1 MLHSTTGFVP
11 GSVTVRTR
19 RVRAAYLWS
28 MSNVRRA
35 LVAISVAAIALAGC
49 DNAPK
54 AADRAAADASQSAEP
69 DTVEVAASATPEE
82 EPPAAAPVRTAL
94 DTHLGDVKAA
104 PDDKFAYFAYRPDPD
119 GSRHVRYTRTY
130 HGLPVYGGDVI
141 VHLSATGEYKGSSN
155 GLAEPL
161 KLDIVPKVSAQDAS
175 AKAKAQF
182 GGRITMVQGQKLL
195 VDASTG
201 TGRLAWEDVI
211 VGVAKDGRTPSRLHV
226 LTDAHSGAVIGR
238 WDEIETIAGTGNSLY
253 SGKVALE
260 TQKFGNQY
268 RLIDTTRGRAS
279 VCDMKH
285 ADNGGCT
292 QLTDA
297 DNTWGNGK
305 ADDPQTAAVD
315 AAYGAQLTYDY
326 YLKFFGRKGV
336 ANNGRGVVSRVH
348 VGDQLE
354 NAFWDG
360 KQMNYGDGRGNAH
373 PLVEIDVAAHEM
385 THGVTQFSVPDDL
398 TYSGESGGLNE
409 ATSDIF
415 GTMVEF
421 WAANPNDPGDYEIA
435 ERLDLN
441 GNGTPLRYM
450 YNPSLDGVSHG
461 CWSTT
466 TKDVDVH
473 YSSGVANHFFFDLAE
488 GTGKTKY
495 GTSPV
500 CGNASGMTGIGRDKA
515 QQIWYRALD
524 VYFTSSTSYVNN
536 ANPGNTARAYTLSA
550 AADLYGKCSPEYK
563 AVQRAWTAVNVPGT
577 DAAC

>member
-1 MLHSTTGFVP
+1 M
-11 GSVTVRTR
+11 SV
-19 RVRAAYLWS
+19 S
-28 MSNVRRA
+28 A
-35 LVAISVAAIALAGC
+35 LALAGC

-54 AADRAAADASQSAEP
+54 AAERAADASQSAEP
-69 DTVEVAASATPEE
+69 DTVEVAASPTPEE

-94 DTHLGDVKAA
+94 DAHLGDVKAA
-104 PDDKFAYFAYRPDPD
+104 PDDKFAYFAFRPDSD

-141 VHLSATGEYKGSSN
+141 VHVGASGEYRGSSN
-155 GLAEPL
+155 GLVEPL
-161 KLDIVPKVSAQDAS
+161 KLDTVPKVSALDAS
-175 AKAKAQF
+175 AKAKTQF

-201 TGRLAWEDVI
+201 TGRLAWENVI
-211 VGVAKDGRTPSRLHV
+211 VGVGKDGRTPSRLHV
-226 LTDAHSGAVIGR
+226 LTDAQSGTVIGQ
-238 WDEIETIAGTGNSLY
+238 WDEIETIGGTGNSLY
-253 SGKVALE
+253 SGKVTLE

-285 ADNGGCT
+285 SDSGGCT
-292 QLTDA
+292 QLSDA

-360 KQMNYGDGRGNAH
+360 KQMNYGDGRDNAH
-373 PLVEIDVAAHEM
+373 PLVELDVAAHEM
-385 THGVTQFSVPDDL
+385 THGVTQFSVPNDL
-398 TYSGESGGLNE
+398 TYAGESGGLNE

-421 WAANPNDPGDYEIA
+421 WAANPNDPGDYDIA

-450 YNPSLDGVSHG
+450 YNPSLDGASHG

-500 CGNASGMTGIGRDKA
+500 CGNAPSVTGIGRDKA

-524 VYFTSSTSYVNN
+524 VYFTSSTSYVNT
-536 ANPGNTARAYTLSA
+536 AKPDNTARAYTLSA
-550 AADLYGKCSPEYK
+550 AGDLYGKCGAEYK
-563 AVQRAWTAVNVPGT
+563 AVQQAWTAVNVAGT

>member
-1 MLHSTTGFVP
+1 
-11 GSVTVRTR
+11 
-19 RVRAAYLWS
+19 

-35 LVAISVAAIALAGC
+35 LVAISVTAVALAGC
-49 DNAPK
+49 DNSPK
-54 AADRAAADASQSAEP
+54 AADRAADASQSAEP
-69 DTVEVAASATPEE
+69 DAVEVAASPAPEE
-82 EPPAAAPVRTAL
+82 EPPAAAPVRRAL
-94 DTHLGDVKAA
+94 DAHLGDVKAA
-104 PDDKFAYFAYRPDPD
+104 PDDKFAYFAFRPDAD

-141 VHLSATGEYKGSSN
+141 VHLGASGEYRGSSN
-155 GLAEPL
+155 GLIEPL
-161 KLDIVPKVSAQDAS
+161 KLDTVPKVSAQEAS
-175 AKAKAQF
+175 VKAKTQF
-182 GGRITMVQGQKLL
+182 AGRVTSLQGQKLL

-201 TGRLAWEDVI
+201 TGRLAWEDLV

-226 LTDAHSGAVIGR
+226 LTDAHSGAVIGQ

-253 SGKVALE
+253 SGKVTLE
-260 TQKFGNQY
+260 TQRAGSQY
-268 RLIDTTRGRAS
+268 RLVDTTRGRAS

-285 ADNGGCT
+285 ADSGSCT
-292 QLTDA
+292 QLSDA
-297 DNTWGNGK
+297 DNTWGDGK

-315 AAYGAQLTYDY
+315 AAYGAALTYDY
-326 YLKFFGRKGV
+326 YLKNFGRKGV

-354 NAFWDG
+354 NAYWDG
-360 KQMNYGDGRGNAH
+360 KQMNYGDGRDNAH
-373 PLVEIDVAAHEM
+373 PLVELDVAAHEM
-385 THGVTQFSVPDDL
+385 THGITQFSVPNDL
-398 TYSGESGGLNE
+398 TYAGESGGLNE

-421 WAANPNDPGDYEIA
+421 WANNPSDPGDYEIA

-450 YNPSLDGVSHG
+450 YNPPLDGASHG

-473 YSSGVANHFFFDLAE
+473 YASGVANHFFFDLAE
-488 GTGKTKY
+488 GTGKTRY
-495 GTSPV
+495 GTSPI
-500 CGNASGMTGIGRDKA
+500 CGNAAAVTGIGRDKA
-515 QQIWYRALD
+515 SQIWYRALD
-524 VYFTSSTSYVNN
+524 VYFTSNTSYVDT

-550 AADLYGKCSPEYK
+550 ATDLYGKCSAEYK
-563 AVQRAWTAVNVPGT
+563 AVQQAWTAVNVAGA